1 MNQLDQLKQYSTVVV
16 DSGDLEE
23 IKQYQATDATTNPS
37 IILNTL
43 KNEKYS
49 HFLDSSIQYAKA
61 NAITLEQQIS
71 VASLKVAVDI
81 GKQLL
86 SIVPGFVSTEVDAR
100 ASFDTEQSIRIAE
113 QIIEM
118 YAKENVDTSRVLI
131 KLAATWQGIK
141 AAEILEQKGIKT
153 NLTLIFSKA
162 QAIAAAEAGAFLISP
177 FVGRIT
183 DWYTKN
189 NLLETGRDPGV
200 ESVKEI
206 YTFFKAQNIP
216 TIVMGASFRNTAQ
229 ILSLAGCDRLTIS
242 PILLENLKQSHHPIV
257 QILNP
262 NLINKT
268 ESNHKM
274 TESHFYWEHNGN
286 EMAVAKLSEGIRG
299 FAKDQIIMESLLL
312 SKLNHSS

>member
-1 MNQLDQLKQYSTVVV
+1 MNQLDQLKQFSTVVV

-43 KNEKYS
+43 KNEKYT
-49 HFLDSSIQYAKA
+49 HFLDSSIEYAKTHVK
-61 NAITLEQQIS
+61 TLEQQIKL
-71 VASLKVAVDI
+71 ASLKVAVDI
-81 GKQLL
+81 GKELL
-86 SIVPGFVSTEVDAR
+86 TIVPGFVSTEVDAR
-100 ASFDTEQSIRIAE
+100 ASFDIEQSIRIAE
-113 QIIEM
+113 QIIEL
-118 YAKENVDTSRVLI
+118 YDKENVDTSRVLI

-141 AAEILEQKGIKT
+141 AAGILEQKGIKT

-162 QAIAAAEAGAFLISP
+162 QAIAAADSGAFLISP

-189 NLLETGRDPGV
+189 NLLESGRDPGV

-206 YTFFKAQNIP
+206 YTLFKSQNIP

-229 ILSLAGCDRLTIS
+229 ILSLSGCDRLTIS
-242 PILLENLKQSHHPIV
+242 PALLEKLKQSHHPIV
-257 QILNP
+257 QILNS
-262 NLINKT
+262 NFINKT
-268 ESNHKM
+268 KRNSKMIESD
-274 TESHFYWEHNGN
+274 FYWEHNSS

-299 FAKDQIIMESLLL
+299 FAKDQITMESLLL
-312 SKLNHSS
+312 SKLNQSN